1 MGIKGYLY
9 YIGGFVRYVNSS
21 VELHHVKCSVVHL
34 RLLILDELP
43 PSTVRR
49 GRPIPEGRTVILWS
63 YTLLVS
69 LLCPW
74 IFYLRLPLNFNLVH
88 ILEEHGCPTWSLA
101 LWSIRVDPCL
111 KTIYLYIY
119 FINFLYIIQSI

>member
-34 RLLILDELP
+34 HLLILNELP

-49 GRPIPEGRTVILWS
+49 GRPIPEGRTLILWS
-63 YTLLVS
+63 DTLLVS

-74 IFYLRLPLNFNLVH
+74 IFYLRLPLNCLYLMVRHPSHATFMWKTSWWGSGWLS
-88 ILEEHGCPTWSLA
+88 ITWRSA
-101 LWSIRVDPCL
+101 AIVA
-111 KTIYLYIY
+111 
-119 FINFLYIIQSI
+119 NN

>member
-34 RLLILDELP
+34 RSLILDELP

-101 LWSIRVDPCL
+101 HWSIRVDPCL
-111 KTIYLYIY
+111 KSIYLYIY
-119 FINFLYIIQSI
+119 IT